1 MLSKIQHSSAVI
13 NRPTNSTSGNIGYF
27 RDEDLGTNTAATVV
41 TKEFLNDIID
51 ELGAVIAWGNLT
63 PSYGSTT
70 QVRDAIQYNIDLK
83 INKTTADTYYVKI
96 AGDTM
101 TGLLTLSGDPSTP
114 LQAATK
120 QYADTKLALTGGT
133 LTGPLVLSGAPT
145 INLHPATKQ
154 YVDDTTVG
162 ITGDAMTGFLTLH
175 ADPVNAMHAAT
186 KQYVD
191 NQPIPSYETVTW
203 TDYVDV
209 STGTYLNQWG
219 DVRPAWSITV
229 PTGKR
234 LLFLHDFGINIRAFG
249 DGTTGSGTTMEW
261 RLLVNNVEQDIV
273 YTNFYHGEDAGTYIQ
288 LSFVL
293 PVTGGQTLSL
303 KLQCKSHANQGRVY
317 TNSGQWPSAG
327 PGGVSRFKILYF

>member
-1 MLSKIQHSSAVI
+1 MLSKIQHSSAVTT
-13 NRPTNSTSGNIGYF
+13 RPTNSTSGNIGYF
-27 RDEDLGTNTAATVV
+27 RDEDLGTSTAATVV

-70 QVRDAIQYNIDLK
+70 QIRDAIQYNIDLK

-101 TGLLTLSGDPSTP
+101 TGLLTLSGNPTTSLHAVP
-114 LQAATK
+114 K

-162 ITGDAMTGFLTLH
+162 ITGDTMTGFLTLH
-175 ADPVNAMHAAT
+175 ANPVNAMHAAT

-191 NQPIPSYETVTW
+191 NQPAPTFSTTTW
-203 TDYVDV
+203 TDRVEV
-209 STGTYLNQWG
+209 ANGTYLNVWA
-219 DVRPAWSITV
+219 DVKSWSVTHPAGARVWNCD
-229 PTGKR
+229 
-234 LLFLHDFGINIRAFG
+234 HGILIHSFS
-249 DGTTGSGTTMEW
+249 DGTVANGYTTEW
-261 RLLVNNVEQDIV
+261 RIIVDNVEQDIGF
-273 YTNFYHGEDAGTYIQ
+273 TNFTNNDNAGDFLKLFFTMN
-288 LSFVL
+288 
-293 PVTGGQTLSL
+293 VTGGATQTM
-303 KLQCKSHANQGRVY
+303 KLQCKVHNTAGHIY
-317 TNSGQWPSAG
+317 TNDGQWPSPGA
-327 PGGVSRFKILYF
+327 GGVSRFKSLYF